1 MHELLAI
8 HSVPN
13 MGSQR
18 MRLIL
23 EHYAWDAVSAWADRR
38 NWGGVSGLSRDIAA
52 LLISGAAKLDV
63 DAIFEQFF
71 RSGAKLLTLQD
82 AAYPP
87 LLREIHEAPPLLF
100 YKGVLPKPD
109 NLCLAMVG
117 SRRFT
122 NYGREVANLLSR
134 DLARQGLWIVSGLAR
149 GIDSFC
155 HSGALEAG
163 GKTIAFVGSGIDI
176 CYPRENQKLEQK
188 IIENGAVI
196 SELPVGSP
204 PVAQNFPMR
213 NRLISGISKGVVVVE
228 AGEKSGTLRT
238 VDFALSQGR
247 DVFVVPGPIT
257 SPMSKGTNQLIK
269 EGMCPI
275 TCAEDVLQHYPV
287 QPALFPLETLDLR
300 EKTPHPLDR
309 AEDGP
314 TNVEKQILEMTI
326 MPLHFD
332 DMVKTL
338 AMPPHELAAR
348 LTVLE
353 VRGMIRQLPGNYYQ
367 KRSQRL

>member
-204 PVAQNFPMR
+204 PVAQN
-213 NRLISGISKGVVVVE
+213 
-228 AGEKSGTLRT
+228 TLRT